1 MNIEHHYVFVVGVY
15 TPFYIASIRGAIV
28 SKVVNN
34 MKNRR
39 SKLEI
44 YLDVLKVIKDGTT
57 KPTRIMYGANLSWK
71 LLQGILNSMA
81 AQDLI
86 EEIDVS
92 DSRDKR
98 TNTVYQVTTKGDSVI
113 RYFDRAKGLI
123 EVDEPDFNPLQI
135 ARGR

>member
-1 MNIEHHYVFVVGVY
+1 M
-15 TPFYIASIRGAIV
+15 R
-28 SKVVNN
+28 
-34 MKNRR
+34 NRR

-44 YLDVLKVIKDGTT
+44 YLDVLKVIKEGTK

-71 LLQGILNSMA
+71 LLQGILGSMVS
-81 AQDLI
+81 QGLI
-86 EEIDVS
+86 EEIDAS

-98 TNTVYQVTTKGDSVI
+98 TTKVYEITSKGDSVI

-135 ARGR
+135 ARGRQ

>member
-1 MNIEHHYVFVVGVY
+1 
-15 TPFYIASIRGAIV
+15 
-28 SKVVNN
+28 
-34 MKNRR
+34 
-39 SKLEI
+39 
-44 YLDVLKVIKDGTT
+44 
-57 KPTRIMYGANLSWK
+57 MYGANLSWK
-71 LLQGILNSMA
+71 LLQGILGSMV

-98 TNTVYQVTTKGDSVI
+98 TNTIYQVTNKGDSVI

>member
-1 MNIEHHYVFVVGVY
+1 LK
-15 TPFYIASIRGAIV
+15 S
-28 SKVVNN
+28 
-34 MKNRR
+34 RR

-44 YLDVLKVIKDGTT
+44 YLDVLKVIKEGTK

-71 LLQGILNSMA
+71 LLQNILSSLVDQN
-81 AQDLI
+81 LI
-86 EEIDVS
+86 LEVDAS

-98 TNTVYQVTTKGDSVI
+98 TNTIFEITSKGDSVI

-135 ARGR
+135 ARRR

>member
-1 MNIEHHYVFVVGVY
+1 
-15 TPFYIASIRGAIV
+15 
-28 SKVVNN
+28 

-44 YLDVLKVIKDGTT
+44 YLDVLKVIKEGTK

-71 LLQGILNSMA
+71 LLQGVLNSMVG
-81 AQDLI
+81 QDLI

-92 DSRDKR
+92 TSRDKR
-98 TNTVYQVTTKGDSVI
+98 TNTVYQVTNKGDSVI

-123 EVDEPDFNPLQI
+123 EVDEHYFKPFQI
-135 ARGR
+135 TNAR

>member
-1 MNIEHHYVFVVGVY
+1 MSKKGVC
-15 TPFYIASIRGAIV
+15 SL
-28 SKVVNN
+28 
-34 MKNRR
+34 KNRR

-44 YLDVLKVIKDGTT
+44 YLDVLKVIKEGTQ

-71 LLQGILNSMA
+71 LLQGILSSMA

-86 EEIDVS
+86 VEVDAS
-92 DSRDKR
+92 DSKDKR
-98 TNTVYQVTTKGDSVI
+98 TNKYYEITTKGDSVI
-113 RYFDRAKGLI
+113 RYFDRARGLI

>member
-1 MNIEHHYVFVVGVY
+1 MDIEYWYMFVVIIHI
-15 TPFYIASIRGAIV
+15 PFYIAIV
-28 SKVVNN
+28 NGRNVCKGKK

-44 YLDVLKVIKDGTT
+44 YLDVLKVIKEGTT

-71 LLQGILNSMA
+71 LLQGILSSMVS
-81 AQDLI
+81 QDLI

-92 DSRDKR
+92 ESRDKR
-98 TNTVYQVTTKGDSVI
+98 TNTVYRVTHKGDSVI

>member
-1 MNIEHHYVFVVGVY
+1 MDIEQRYVFVVIFY
-15 TPFYIASIRGAIV
+15 TLFHIAIVGGTIV
-28 SKVVNN
+28 SKGVND

-44 YLDVLKVIKDGTT
+44 YLDVLKVIKEGTT

-71 LLQGILNSMA
+71 LLQGILNSMV

>member
-1 MNIEHHYVFVVGVY
+1 MFVVSLY
-15 TPFYIASIRGAIV
+15 TPFYITSFGGTIV
-28 SKVVNN
+28 SKGVNV

-44 YLDVLKVIKDGTT
+44 YLDVLKVIKEGTT

-98 TNTVYQVTTKGDSVI
+98 TNTVYQVTPKGDSVI

-123 EVDEPDFNPLQI
+123 DVDEPDFNPLQI